1 MKTDVPAL
9 FDRFLGIVRRLRA
22 PEGCPWDA
30 AQTPRSMR
38 ASLVEELYECLDA
51 IDGSDDSNLR
61 EELGDLYLLVTLIAV
76 MKEQEGAFTVADV
89 LEGICGKLIRRHP
102 HVFGD
107 SSARSFAE
115 VLAQWE
121 AIKADEKGPARPGS
135 ALDGLPGSL
144 PPLERAFAIQRKA
157 AKTGFDWP
165 DAAPV
170 WEKLDEEIAE
180 LREAVASGDQSKV
193 ENEVGDMLFTVVNLS
208 RALGIDPGLALRG
221 SNGKFERRFRQVET
235 RLREAGMD
243 PASAGLQRMDA
254 IWNQLKAEE
263 LDASGVRG
271 ASGAL
276 GASGVRDAENASK

>member
-1 MKTDVPAL
+1 MTTDAAAP
-9 FDRFLGIVRRLRA
+9 FDRLLGIVRRLRA

-30 AQTPRSMR
+30 AQTPHSMR
-38 ASLVEELYECLDA
+38 GSLVEELYECLDA
-51 IDGSDDSNLR
+51 IDDGDDANLR
-61 EELGDLYLLVTLIAV
+61 EELGDLCLLVTLIAV
-76 MKEQEGAFTVADV
+76 MKEQEGAFSVADV
-89 LEGICGKLIRRHP
+89 LDGICGKLIRRHP

-115 VLAQWE
+115 VLTQWE

-144 PPLERAFAIQRKA
+144 PPLERALAVQRKA

-165 DAAPV
+165 EAAPV

-180 LREAVASGDQSKV
+180 LREAVAGGDETKI

-221 SNGKFERRFRQVET
+221 SNAKFERRFRQVES
-235 RLREAGMD
+235 RLREEGTD
-243 PASAGLQRMDA
+243 PASAGLKRMDS

-263 LDASGVRG
+263 S
-271 ASGAL
+271 S
-276 GASGVRDAENASK
+276 ASK

>member
-1 MKTDVPAL
+1 MEMDAAAP

-38 ASLVEELYECLDA
+38 VSLVEEIYECLDA
-51 IDGSDDSNLR
+51 IDGGDDANLR

-76 MKEQEGAFTVADV
+76 MKEQEGAFAVADV

-107 SSARSFAE
+107 SSARSLAE

-135 ALDGLPGSL
+135 ALDGLSGSL
-144 PPLERAFAIQRKA
+144 PPLERALAIQKKA
-157 AKTGFDWP
+157 ATTGFDWP
-165 DAAPV
+165 EAAPV

-180 LREAVASGDQSKV
+180 LREAASTGDETEI

-221 SNGKFERRFRQVET
+221 SNAKFERRFRQVEA

-263 LDASGVRG
+263 PK
-271 ASGAL
+271 
-276 GASGVRDAENASK
+276 ASK